1 MLPEILRES
10 AVHPGPVASV
20 YLEVHRTEEVWARNA
35 RDFAADV
42 DRAVSTLH
50 AELVILTGDV
60 RARSLVLD
68 ALGERSRAIIEQVP
82 GPGPDDHTTDR
93 PVDHEVR
100 RLTAERATARTRD
113 VLEQFEH
120 ERGRTAGLGVTGLG
134 PVIRALQHNQ
144 VGTLLLVDA
153 PSSELRLWIG
163 PEPLQLALTE
173 DDLRGI
179 GAPVLGQDRADAA
192 LLRAV
197 AGSGADLVLLPHP
210 AGGPGSRGQR
220 RGWGTASRWA
230 TRPRRRRRRA
240 TPGGQAVRGPDHV
253 YVAEVEVRP
262 VTVPVV
268 IESRGGNLR
277 GDLAVPAR
285 AVGIVVFAHG
295 SGSSRHSRRNRAVA
309 EILQRSGFAT
319 LLLDLLTEAEEQM
332 DARTAELRFNI
343 GLLAGRVSTAV
354 EQIREQAVV
363 ATLPVGLFGAS
374 TGAAAALVAAAH
386 DSSIRAVVSRGG
398 RPDLAGDALRRVQAP
413 TLLIVGSLDV
423 QVLDL
428 NRQAS
433 VQLAAVSRIEVVQG
447 ATHLFEEPGAL
458 EEVAR
463 SAAGWFDDHVAT

>member
-1 MLPEILRES
+1 M
-10 AVHPGPVASV
+10 
-20 YLEVHRTEEVWARNA
+20 
-35 RDFAADV
+35 
-42 DRAVSTLH
+42 
-50 AELVILTGDV
+50 
-60 RARSLVLD
+60 
-68 ALGERSRAIIEQVP
+68 
-82 GPGPDDHTTDR
+82 
-93 PVDHEVR
+93 
-100 RLTAERATARTRD
+100 
-113 VLEQFEH
+113 
-120 ERGRTAGLGVTGLG
+120 
-134 PVIRALQHNQ
+134 
-144 VGTLLLVDA
+144 
-153 PSSELRLWIG
+153 
-163 PEPLQLALTE
+163 
-173 DDLRGI
+173 
-179 GAPVLGQDRADAA
+179 
-192 LLRAV
+192 
-197 AGSGADLVLLPHP
+197 
-210 AGGPGSRGQR
+210 
-220 RGWGTASRWA
+220 
-230 TRPRRRRRRA
+230 
-240 TPGGQAVRGPDHV
+240 
-253 YVAEVEVRP
+253 
-262 VTVPVV
+262 TVPVV
-268 IESRGGNLR
+268 IESRGGDLR